1 MKLELLVTINDFMKS
16 YDAGLQMDI
25 VVILDFSKAFD
36 TAPHKKLLSK
46 MGDYGIRGPIYNR
59 QNIFLTN
66 RKMKV
71 VKYRV

>member
-36 TAPHKKLLSK
+36 TSPHKKLLSK

-59 QNIFLTN
+59 QNIFSTN
-66 RKMKV
+66 KKMKV